1 MKIEMIKEES
11 LMDNTWYSIYV
22 DGKYMAGSYNEN
34 TALSYY
40 EKIKSNPKVSFKEV
54 LKSDEI
60 DVSLKEKKNGE

>member
-11 LMDNTWYSIYV
+11 LMDNTWYSIYI
-22 DGKYMAGSYNEN
+22 DGKYAAGSYNEEK
-34 TALSYY
+34 AIEYY
-40 EKIKSNPKVSFKEV
+40 EKIKNNPKITSKEV